1 MDAYRLALEQGEKE
15 LAEAQNQHRRIALRV
30 SQLEALVTQLRAF
43 VVKGGSVDTPLFD
56 SSTPT
61 VTAVVPGATVNTA
74 DNRAPLWKAIITALN
89 GQKGDFT
96 VPNALMALERT
107 GRIIESKNRLNII
120 RNTLIQRN
128 DLFGKLGTGH
138 YFVHGFEKKN
148 SEENE
153 KEATEVTSF

>member
-15 LAEAQNQHRRIALRV
+15 LAEAQNLYRKLALRI
-30 SQLEALVTQLRAF
+30 SQLEAIVTQLRAF
-43 VVKGGSVDTPLFD
+43 VVKGGSADTPLFD
-56 SSTPT
+56 TSTPI
-61 VTAVVPGATVNTA
+61 VTAAATGANVNDA
-74 DNRAPLWKAIITALN
+74 ENRAPLWKAIINALN

-96 VPNALMALERT
+96 VPNALKALERT

-153 KEATEVTSF
+153 KEAIELTS